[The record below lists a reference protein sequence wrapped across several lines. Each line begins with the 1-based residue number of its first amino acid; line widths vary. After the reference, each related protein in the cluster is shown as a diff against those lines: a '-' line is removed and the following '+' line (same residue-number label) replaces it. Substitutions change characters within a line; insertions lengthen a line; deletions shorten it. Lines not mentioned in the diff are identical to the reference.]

1 MSEYISQDP
10 GLVVLLPG
18 LSSSAFK
25 KSEFG
30 AFKRQNAQIERHFYV
45 GRTRNGKILA
55 IDPVS
60 FGVLSVVLLFD
71 ARTPHLSGGGKPV
84 EVCVC
89 VHVRL
94 CVCWLVLT
102 LCSVCVSAQ
111 LRSHKTRNTHIRVA
125 AHTYVI
131 TRTRAAIYLFHFSP
145 DSRSRRRQ
153 GLFSCILIA

>member
-71 ARTPHLSGGGKPV
+71 ARTPHLSGGGVVGGGSLWKCV
-84 EVCVC
+84 FVCMSAYVCV
-89 VHVRL
+89 
-94 CVCWLVLT
+94 
-102 LCSVCVSAQ
+102 
-111 LRSHKTRNTHIRVA
+111 
-125 AHTYVI
+125 
-131 TRTRAAIYLFHFSP
+131 
-145 DSRSRRRQ
+145 
-153 GLFSCILIA
+153 GLF

>member
-30 AFKRQNAQIERHFYV
+30 AFKRQNEPIEPHFYV
-45 GRTRNGKILA
+45 GRHRNGKILA

-71 ARTPHLSGGGKPV
+71 ARTPHLSGGGGGV
-84 EVCVC
+84 WGGLEVCVC
-89 VHVRL
+89 VHALV

-102 LCSVCVSAQ
+102 LCSVCVSAL
-111 LRSHKTRNTHIRVA
+111 LRSHGTRHSHTCLCTHVCG
-125 AHTYVI
+125 HTHARGRY
-131 TRTRAAIYLFHFSP
+131 F
-145 DSRSRRRQ
+145 
-153 GLFSCILIA
+153 LI

>member
-71 ARTPHLSGGGKPV
+71 ARTPHLSGGG
-84 EVCVC
+84 EACG
-89 VHVRL
+89 
-94 CVCWLVLT
+94 
-102 LCSVCVSAQ
+102 SVCLCACPPMCVLACFD
-111 LRSHKTRNTHIRVA
+111 V
-125 AHTYVI
+125 V
-131 TRTRAAIYLFHFSP
+131 
-145 DSRSRRRQ
+145 
-153 GLFSCILIA
+153 

>member
-30 AFKRQNAQIERHFYV
+30 AFKRQNEPIEPYFYV
-45 GRTRNGKILA
+45 GRHRNGKILA

-71 ARTPHLSGGGKPV
+71 ARTPHLSGGGG
-84 EVCVC
+84 EGGAG
-89 VHVRL
+89 
-94 CVCWLVLT
+94 
-102 LCSVCVSAQ
+102 SVCLCACPRMCVLACFD
-111 LRSHKTRNTHIRVA
+111 V
-125 AHTYVI
+125 V
-131 TRTRAAIYLFHFSP
+131 
-145 DSRSRRRQ
+145 
-153 GLFSCILIA
+153 

>member
-30 AFKRQNAQIERHFYV
+30 AFKRQNEPIEPHFYV
-45 GRTRNGKILA
+45 GRHRNGKILA

-71 ARTPHLSGGGKPV
+71 ARTPHLSGGVGRGGGL

-89 VHVRL
+89 VHALV

-102 LCSVCVSAQ
+102 LCSVCVSAP
-111 LRSHKTRNTHIRVA
+111 LRSHGTRHSHTCPRTHVCGHTH
-125 AHTYVI
+125 AHG
-131 TRTRAAIYLFHFSP
+131 
-145 DSRSRRRQ
+145 RSFR
-153 GLFSCILIA
+153 L

>member
-30 AFKRQNAQIERHFYV
+30 AFKRQNEQIERHFYV

-71 ARTPHLSGGGKPV
+71 ARTPHLSWGGGGSLWKCV
-84 EVCVC
+84 FACMSAYVCV
-89 VHVRL
+89 
-94 CVCWLVLT
+94 
-102 LCSVCVSAQ
+102 
-111 LRSHKTRNTHIRVA
+111 
-125 AHTYVI
+125 
-131 TRTRAAIYLFHFSP
+131 
-145 DSRSRRRQ
+145 
-153 GLFSCILIA
+153 GLF

>member
-30 AFKRQNAQIERHFYV
+30 AFKRQNEQIERHFYV

-71 ARTPHLSGGGKPV
+71 ARTPHLSWGGGGAA
-84 EVCVC
+84 CG
-89 VHVRL
+89 
-94 CVCWLVLT
+94 
-102 LCSVCVSAQ
+102 SVC
-111 LRSHKTRNTHIRVA
+111 LRACPRMCVLA
-125 AHTYVI
+125 CFDVV
-131 TRTRAAIYLFHFSP
+131 
-145 DSRSRRRQ
+145 
-153 GLFSCILIA
+153 

>member
-30 AFKRQNAQIERHFYV
+30 AFKRQNEPIERHFYV
-45 GRTRNGKILA
+45 GRHRNGKILA

-71 ARTPHLSGGGKPV
+71 ARTPHLSGGRG
-84 EVCVC
+84 
-89 VHVRL
+89 
-94 CVCWLVLT
+94 WGGG
-102 LCSVCVSAQ
+102 SVCVFACMP
-111 LRSHKTRNTHIRVA
+111 A
-125 AHTYVI
+125 YVCV
-131 TRTRAAIYLFHFSP
+131 
-145 DSRSRRRQ
+145 
-153 GLFSCILIA
+153 GLF

>member
-45 GRTRNGKILA
+45 GRHRNGKILA
-55 IDPVS
+55 VDPVS

-71 ARTPHLSGGGKPV
+71 ARTPHLSGGGGGVGVV
-84 EVCVC
+84 EVCVR
-89 VHVRL
+89 VHARV
-94 CVCWLVLT
+94 CVCV
-102 LCSVCVSAQ
+102 
-111 LRSHKTRNTHIRVA
+111 
-125 AHTYVI
+125 
-131 TRTRAAIYLFHFSP
+131 
-145 DSRSRRRQ
+145 
-153 GLFSCILIA
+153 GLF